1 MTYHLENHLQLMG
14 TIYYTGEK
22 MLPNGSTA
30 PDFCWDRNKAKIFYD
45 YEEAKIARDHWG
57 GTSRVAEHE

>member
-22 MLPNGSTA
+22 KLMNGSTV
-30 PDFCWDRNKAKIFYD
+30 PDFCWDRNKAKIFYT